1 MAVSFPEQ
9 PKLVNSSEKYVYE
22 KLMTLSDSWH
32 VYANMQQHILLYER
46 ISRGEIDFILTHPYF
61 GIVLIEVKGHGVVC
75 KDGTWFRGDK
85 KTKDPYTQIE
95 DARGNLNQ
103 FLFQNIEE
111 LKPIIKEEKDMRK
124 ISSSI
129 HTLVVFPFLPDFQN
143 IGMKA
148 SKSNTLTQTDLDDLS
163 DYFKE
168 NIPQKDFGSLKG
180 IQEKFKDVVL
190 PNVNTAP
197 LRGLT
202 KNLMDQMMASTE
214 EQKIILNAIIDNNS
228 HVAIKGPAGSG
239 KTVLAVEAAR
249 QAAEKGEKVLFLC
262 YNQNLSRFL
271 SDLLSDNPLIEV
283 HSLFGLFAKININ
296 LKDVGTSNLTPSD
309 AAPIIADIM
318 NDNFDKFDTSFDVL
332 IIDEAQDYSSL
343 FWPTF
348 DLLTENKKWF
358 LFYDTR
364 QAITH
369 SDWNLPELSKQSW
382 TTFPLTK
389 YLRSTKEISQ
399 QVLKVYDDEY
409 NASAISG
416 LEPQYIQLKNKGW
429 EEGLAALVQILTG
442 LFETE
447 KYHASQVQIL
457 IPHSRYLEEVEQTSY
472 KPNLKIGAIK
482 EIQIESIHKFKG
494 LESEVVVMILPS
506 IESLESE
513 TTTDIRSLIY
523 VGMSRATSLLILIG
537 DQEVKALANW
547 SP

>member
-32 VYANMQQHILLYER
+32 IYANMQQHILLYER
-46 ISRGEIDFILTHPYF
+46 VSRGEIDFILTHPYF
-61 GIVLIEVKGHGVVC
+61 GIVLIEVKGHGVIC

-111 LKPIIKEEKDMRK
+111 LKPIIKDEKDMRK

-148 SKSNTLTQTDLDDLS
+148 SKSNTLTQTDLNDVAG
-163 DYFKE
+163 YFKD

-180 IQEKFKDVVL
+180 IQEKFKEVVL

-202 KNLMDQMMASTE
+202 KNLMEQMMASTE
-214 EQKIILNAIIDNNS
+214 EQSVILKAILDNNS
-228 HVAIKGPAGSG
+228 HVAVKGPAGSG

-249 QAAEKGEKVLFLC
+249 QASEKGEKVLLLC

-271 SDLLSDNPLIEV
+271 SDVLSDNPLIEV
-283 HSLFGLFAKININ
+283 YSLFGLFAKININ
-296 LKDVGTSNLTPSD
+296 LKDVGTSNLTPTD

-369 SDWNLPELSKQSW
+369 ADWELPELNKKSW

-389 YLRSTKEISQ
+389 YLRSTKEISK

-416 LEPQYIQLKNKGW
+416 LEPQFIQLTNKGW
-429 EEGLAALVQILTG
+429 EEGLEALVQVLTG

-447 KYHASQVQIL
+447 KYHPSQVQIL
-457 IPHSRYLEEVEQTSY
+457 IPHSRYLEEVEQASF

-482 EIQIESIHKFKG
+482 EVKIESIHKFKG
-494 LESEVVVMILPS
+494 LESEVVVMILPN

-513 TTTDIRSLIY
+513 TTTDVRSLIY

>member
-9 PKLVNSSEKYVYE
+9 PKLVNSSEKYVYK

-143 IGMKA
+143 LGMKA

-283 HSLFGLFAKININ
+283 YSLFGLFAKININ

>member
-143 IGMKA
+143 LGMKA

-262 YNQNLSRFL
+262 YNQNLSRFI

-283 HSLFGLFAKININ
+283 YSLFGLFAKININ
-296 LKDVGTSNLTPSD
+296 LKDVGTSNLTPSN

-457 IPHSRYLEEVEQTSY
+457 IPHSRYLEEVEQASY

>member
-75 KDGTWFRGDK
+75 NDGTWFRGDK

-143 IGMKA
+143 LGMKA
-148 SKSNTLTQTDLDDLS
+148 SKSNTLTQTDLDDIS
-163 DYFKE
+163 EYFKE

-249 QAAEKGEKVLFLC
+249 QAAEKDEKVLFLC

-283 HSLFGLFAKININ
+283 YSLFGLFAKININ

-429 EEGLAALVQILTG
+429 KEGLAALVQILTG

-457 IPHSRYLEEVEQTSY
+457 IPHSRYLEEVEQASY

-482 EIQIESIHKFKG
+482 EIQIQSIHKFKG

>member
-9 PKLVNSSEKYVYE
+9 PELVNSSEKYVYE
-22 KLMTLSDSWH
+22 KLMSLSDSWH

-46 ISRGEIDFILTHPYF
+46 VSRGEIDFIVTHPYF
-61 GIVLIEVKGHGVVC
+61 GIVLIEVKGQGVIC

-111 LKPIIKEEKDMRK
+111 LKPIIKDEKDMRK

-143 IGMKA
+143 LGMKA
-148 SKSNTLTQTDLDDLS
+148 SKSNTLTQTDLNDVAG
-163 DYFKE
+163 YFKD

-202 KNLMDQMMASTE
+202 KNLMEQMMASTE
-214 EQKIILNAIIDNNS
+214 EQKVILNAILDNNS
-228 HVAIKGPAGSG
+228 HVAVKGPAGSG

-283 HSLFGLFAKININ
+283 YSLFGLFAKININ
-296 LKDVGTSNLTPSD
+296 LKDVGTSNLNPSD
-309 AAPIIADIM
+309 AAPIIAEIM
-318 NDNFDKFDTSFDVL
+318 NDNFDKFETSFDIL

-369 SDWNLPELSKQSW
+369 SDWALPELSNKSW

-399 QVLKVYDDEY
+399 QVLKVYNDEY

-429 EEGLAALVQILTG
+429 EEGLSVLIHILTG

-457 IPHSRYLEEVEQTSY
+457 IPHSRYLEEVEQAPY

-482 EIQIESIHKFKG
+482 EVRIESIHKFKG

-506 IESLESE
+506 VESLESE
-513 TTTDIRSLIY
+513 TTKDTKSLIY
-523 VGMSRATSLLILIG
+523 VGMSRATSLLIIIG
-537 DQEVKALANW
+537 DQEVKTLANW
-547 SP
+547 SS

>member
-32 VYANMQQHILLYER
+32 IYANMQQHILLYER
-46 ISRGEIDFILTHPYF
+46 VSRGEIDFILTHPYF
-61 GIVLIEVKGHGVVC
+61 GIVLIEVKGHGVIC

-111 LKPIIKEEKDMRK
+111 LKPVIKDEKDMRK

-148 SKSNTLTQTDLDDLS
+148 SKSNTLTQTDLNDVAG
-163 DYFKE
+163 YFKD

-202 KNLMDQMMASTE
+202 KNLMEQMIASTE
-214 EQKIILNAIIDNNS
+214 EQSVILKAILDNNS
-228 HVAIKGPAGSG
+228 HVAVKGPAGSG

-249 QAAEKGEKVLFLC
+249 QASEKGEKVLLLC

-271 SDLLSDNPLIEV
+271 SDVLSDNPLIEV
-283 HSLFGLFAKININ
+283 YSLFGLFAKININ
-296 LKDVGTSNLTPSD
+296 LKDVGTSNLTPTD

-369 SDWNLPELSKQSW
+369 ADWELPELNKKSW

-389 YLRSTKEISQ
+389 YLRSTKEISK

-416 LEPQYIQLKNKGW
+416 LEPQFIQLTNKGW
-429 EEGLAALVQILTG
+429 EEGLEALVQVLTG

-447 KYHASQVQIL
+447 KYHPSQVQIL
-457 IPHSRYLEEVEQTSY
+457 IPHSRYLEEVEQASF

-482 EIQIESIHKFKG
+482 EVKIESIHKFKG
-494 LESEVVVMILPS
+494 LESEVVVMILPN

-513 TTTDIRSLIY
+513 TTTDVRSLIY

>member
-9 PKLVNSSEKYVYE
+9 PKLANSSEKYVYE

-32 VYANMQQHILLYER
+32 IYANMQQHILLYER
-46 ISRGEIDFILTHPYF
+46 VSRGEIDFILTHPYF
-61 GIVLIEVKGHGVVC
+61 GIVLIEVKGHGVIC

-111 LKPIIKEEKDMRK
+111 LKPVIKDEKDMRK

-148 SKSNTLTQTDLDDLS
+148 SKSNTLTQTDLNDVAG
-163 DYFKE
+163 YFKD

-180 IQEKFKDVVL
+180 IQEKFKEVVL

-202 KNLMDQMMASTE
+202 KNLMEQMMASTE
-214 EQKIILNAIIDNNS
+214 EQSVILKAILDNNS
-228 HVAIKGPAGSG
+228 HVAVKGPAGSG

-249 QAAEKGEKVLFLC
+249 QASEKGEKVLLLC

-271 SDLLSDNPLIEV
+271 SDVLSDNPLIEV
-283 HSLFGLFAKININ
+283 YSLFGLFAKININ
-296 LKDVGTSNLTPSD
+296 LKDVGTSNLTPTD

-369 SDWNLPELSKQSW
+369 VDWELPELNKKSW

-389 YLRSTKEISQ
+389 YLRSTKEISK

-416 LEPQYIQLKNKGW
+416 LEPQFIQLTNKGW
-429 EEGLAALVQILTG
+429 EEGLEALVQVLTG

-447 KYHASQVQIL
+447 KYHPSQVQIL
-457 IPHSRYLEEVEQTSY
+457 IPHSRYLEEVEQASF

-482 EIQIESIHKFKG
+482 EVKIESIHKFKG
-494 LESEVVVMILPS
+494 LESEVVVMILPN

-513 TTTDIRSLIY
+513 TTTDVRSLIY

>member
-143 IGMKA
+143 LGMKA

-271 SDLLSDNPLIEV
+271 SDLLSNNPLIEV
-283 HSLFGLFAKININ
+283 YSLFGLFAKININ
-296 LKDVGTSNLTPSD
+296 LKDVGTSNLTPSN

-416 LEPQYIQLKNKGW
+416 LEPQYMQLKNKGW
-429 EEGLAALVQILTG
+429 EEGLAALVQIITG

-457 IPHSRYLEEVEQTSY
+457 IPHSRYLEEVEQASY

-482 EIQIESIHKFKG
+482 EIKIESIHKFKG

-537 DQEVKALANW
+537 DQEVKDLANW

>member
-32 VYANMQQHILLYER
+32 IYANMQQHILLYER
-46 ISRGEIDFILTHPYF
+46 VSRGEIDFILTHPYF
-61 GIVLIEVKGHGVVC
+61 GIVLIEVKGHGVIC

-111 LKPIIKEEKDMRK
+111 LKPIIKDEKDMRK

-148 SKSNTLTQTDLDDLS
+148 SKSNTLTQTDLNDVAG
-163 DYFKE
+163 YFKD

-180 IQEKFKDVVL
+180 IQEKFKEVVL

-202 KNLMDQMMASTE
+202 KNLMEQMMASTE
-214 EQKIILNAIIDNNS
+214 EQSVILKAILDNNS
-228 HVAIKGPAGSG
+228 HVAVKGPAGSG

-249 QAAEKGEKVLFLC
+249 QASEKGEKVLLLC

-271 SDLLSDNPLIEV
+271 SDVLSDNPLIEV
-283 HSLFGLFAKININ
+283 YSLFGLFAKININ
-296 LKDVGTSNLTPSD
+296 LKDVGTSNLTPTD

-369 SDWNLPELSKQSW
+369 VDWELPELNKKSW

-389 YLRSTKEISQ
+389 YLRSTKEISK

-416 LEPQYIQLKNKGW
+416 LEPQFIQLTNKGW
-429 EEGLAALVQILTG
+429 EEGLEALVQVLTG

-447 KYHASQVQIL
+447 KYHPSQVQIL
-457 IPHSRYLEEVEQTSY
+457 IPHSRYLEEVEQASF

-482 EIQIESIHKFKG
+482 EVKIESIHKFKG
-494 LESEVVVMILPS
+494 LESEVVVMILPN

-513 TTTDIRSLIY
+513 TTTDVRSLIY

>member
-1 MAVSFPEQ
+1 MAVSYPTNPE
-9 PKLVNSSEKYVYE
+9 LVNSSEKYVYE
-22 KLMTLSDSWH
+22 KFMTLSDSWH
-32 VYANMQQHILLYER
+32 VYSNMQQHILLYER
-46 ISRGEIDFILTHPYF
+46 VSRGEIDFILTHPYF
-61 GIVLIEVKGHGVVC
+61 GIILVEVKGHGVIC

-111 LKPIIKEEKDMRK
+111 LKPIIKDPKDMRK

-148 SKSNTLTQTDLDDLS
+148 SKNNTLTQTDLNDVAS
-163 DYFKE
+163 YFKDH
-168 NIPQKDFGSLKG
+168 IPQKDFGSLKG
-180 IQEKFKDVVL
+180 IQKKFKDVVL
-190 PNVNTAP
+190 PNVNAAP

-202 KNLMDQMMASTE
+202 KNLTDQMISSTE
-214 EQKIILNAIIDNNS
+214 EQKIILNAILDNNS
-228 HVAIKGPAGSG
+228 HVAVTGPAGSG

-249 QAAEKGEKVLFLC
+249 KAAEKGERVLFLC

-283 HSLFGLFAKININ
+283 YSLFGLFAKFNIN
-296 LKDVGTSNLTPSD
+296 LKDAGTSNLTPVDS
-309 AAPIIADIM
+309 APIISEIM
-318 NDNFDKFDTSFDVL
+318 NDNFEKFDTSFDVL

-369 SDWNLPELSKQSW
+369 SDWELPEISNKSW

-399 QVLKVYDDEY
+399 QVLKVYGDEY
-409 NASAISG
+409 SASAISG
-416 LEPQYIQLKNKGW
+416 LDPQYIQLKNKGW
-429 EEGLAALVQILTG
+429 EEGLDTLVQVLTG

-457 IPHSRYLEEVEQTSY
+457 IPHSRYLEEVEQAAY
-472 KPNLKIGAIK
+472 KPNLKVGAIK
-482 EIQIESIHKFKG
+482 EVKIESIHKFKG
-494 LESEVVVMILPS
+494 LESEVVVMILPNV
-506 IESLESE
+506 ESLESE
-513 TTTDIRSLIY
+513 TTTDIKSLIY
-523 VGMSRATSLLILIG
+523 VGMSRATSLLIIIG
-537 DQEVKALANW
+537 DQEVKDLSNW
-547 SP
+547 SS

>member
-9 PKLVNSSEKYVYE
+9 PKLANSSEKYVYE

-32 VYANMQQHILLYER
+32 IYANMQQHILLYER
-46 ISRGEIDFILTHPYF
+46 VSRGEIDFILTHPYF
-61 GIVLIEVKGHGVVC
+61 GIVLIEVKGHGVIC

-111 LKPIIKEEKDMRK
+111 LKPVIKDEKDMRK

-148 SKSNTLTQTDLDDLS
+148 SKSNTLTQTDLNDVAG
-163 DYFKE
+163 YFKD

-202 KNLMDQMMASTE
+202 KNLMEQMMASTE
-214 EQKIILNAIIDNNS
+214 EQSVILKAILDNNS
-228 HVAIKGPAGSG
+228 HVAVKGPAGSG

-249 QAAEKGEKVLFLC
+249 QASEKGEKVLLLC

-271 SDLLSDNPLIEV
+271 SDVLSDNPLIEV
-283 HSLFGLFAKININ
+283 YSLFGLFAKININ
-296 LKDVGTSNLTPSD
+296 LKDVGTSNLTPTD

-369 SDWNLPELSKQSW
+369 VDWELPELNKKSW

-389 YLRSTKEISQ
+389 YLRSTKEISK

-416 LEPQYIQLKNKGW
+416 LEPQFIQLTNKGW
-429 EEGLAALVQILTG
+429 EEGLEALVQVLTG

-447 KYHASQVQIL
+447 KYHPSQVQIL
-457 IPHSRYLEEVEQTSY
+457 IPHSRYLEEVEQASF

-482 EIQIESIHKFKG
+482 EVKIESIHKFKG
-494 LESEVVVMILPS
+494 LESEVVVMILPN

-513 TTTDIRSLIY
+513 TTTDVRSLIY

>member
-75 KDGTWFRGDK
+75 NDGTWFRGDK

-143 IGMKA
+143 LGMKA
-148 SKSNTLTQTDLDDLS
+148 SKSNTLTQTDLDDIS

-283 HSLFGLFAKININ
+283 YSLFGLFAKININ

-429 EEGLAALVQILTG
+429 KEGLTALVQILTG

-457 IPHSRYLEEVEQTSY
+457 IPHSRYLEEVEQASY

-482 EIQIESIHKFKG
+482 EIQIQSIHKFKG

>member
-228 HVAIKGPAGSG
+228 RVAIKGPAGSG

-429 EEGLAALVQILTG
+429 EEGLTALVQIITG

>member
-9 PKLVNSSEKYVYE
+9 PELVNSSEKYVYE
-22 KLMTLSDSWH
+22 KLMSLSDSWH

-46 ISRGEIDFILTHPYF
+46 VSRGEIDFILTHPYF
-61 GIVLIEVKGHGVVC
+61 GIVLIEVKGHGVIC

-129 HTLVVFPFLPDFQN
+129 HTLVVFPFLPDFHN
-143 IGMKA
+143 LGMKA
-148 SKSNTLTQTDLDDLS
+148 SKSNTLTQTDLNDVAG
-163 DYFKE
+163 YFKD
-168 NIPQKDFGSLKG
+168 NIPQKDFESLKG
-180 IQEKFKDVVL
+180 IQKKFKDVVL

-202 KNLMDQMMASTE
+202 KNLMEQMMASTE
-214 EQKIILNAIIDNNS
+214 EQKVILNAILDNNS
-228 HVAIKGPAGSG
+228 HVAVKGPAGSG

-271 SDLLSDNPLIEV
+271 SDLFSDNPLIEV
-283 HSLFGLFAKININ
+283 YSLFGLFAKININ
-296 LKDVGTSNLTPSD
+296 LKDVGTSNLSPSD

-343 FWPTF
+343 FWSTF

-369 SDWNLPELSKQSW
+369 VDWDLPELSKKSW

-457 IPHSRYLEEVEQTSY
+457 IPHSRYLEEVEQTPY

-482 EIQIESIHKFKG
+482 EVQIESIHKFKG

-513 TTTDIRSLIY
+513 TTTDIRSLVY
-523 VGMSRATSLLILIG
+523 VGMSRATSLLIVIG

>member
-1 MAVSFPEQ
+1 MAISYPNE

-111 LKPIIKEEKDMRK
+111 MKPIIKDEKDMRK

-143 IGMKA
+143 LGMKA
-148 SKSNTLTQTDLDDLS
+148 SKSNTLTQNDLNDVAG
-163 DYFKE
+163 YFKE
-168 NIPQKDFGSLKG
+168 NIPQKDFGSFKG
-180 IQEKFKDVVL
+180 IQEKFKEVVL

-214 EQKIILNAIIDNNS
+214 EQKVILNAVLDNNS
-228 HVAIKGPAGSG
+228 HVAVKGPAGSG

-283 HSLFGLFAKININ
+283 YSLFGLFAKININ

-309 AAPIIADIM
+309 AAPIISEIM
-318 NDNFDKFDTSFDVL
+318 NDNFEKFDTSFDVL

-369 SDWNLPELSKQSW
+369 TDWELPELINKSW

-389 YLRSTKEISQ
+389 YLRSTKEISE
-399 QVLKVYDDEY
+399 QVLKVYKDEY
-409 NASAISG
+409 SASAISG
-416 LEPQYIQLKNKGW
+416 LDPQFLQLKNKGW
-429 EEGLAALVQILTG
+429 DEGLNVLAQVLTG
-442 LFETE
+442 LFEAE

-457 IPHSRYLEEVEQTSY
+457 IPHSRYLEEVEQAPY
-472 KPNLKIGAIK
+472 KPNLKIGGIK
-482 EIQIESIHKFKG
+482 EVKIESIHKFKG

-506 IESLESE
+506 AESLESE
-513 TTTDIRSLIY
+513 TTTDIKSLIY
-523 VGMSRATSLLILIG
+523 VGMSRATSLLIIIG

-547 SP
+547 SS

>member
-143 IGMKA
+143 LGMKA

-283 HSLFGLFAKININ
+283 YSLFGLFAKININ
-296 LKDVGTSNLTPSD
+296 LKDVGTSNLTPSN

-457 IPHSRYLEEVEQTSY
+457 IPHSRYLEEVEQASY

-482 EIQIESIHKFKG
+482 EIKIESIHKFKG

>member
-32 VYANMQQHILLYER
+32 VYANMQQHILLYEK

-143 IGMKA
+143 LGMKA
-148 SKSNTLTQTDLDDLS
+148 SKSNTLTQTDLDDVA
-163 DYFKE
+163 DYFRE
-168 NIPQKDFGSLKG
+168 NIPQKDFESLKG
-180 IQEKFKDVVL
+180 IQDKFKDVVL
-190 PNVNTAP
+190 PNVNAAP

-249 QAAEKGEKVLFLC
+249 QATEKGEKVLFLC

-271 SDLLSDNPLIEV
+271 SDLLSDNPLVEV
-283 HSLFGLFAKININ
+283 YSLFGLFAKININ

-416 LEPQYIQLKNKGW
+416 LEPQYIQLKTKGW

-457 IPHSRYLEEVEQTSY
+457 IPHSRYLEEVEQASY

-482 EIQIESIHKFKG
+482 EIQIQSIHKFKG

>member
-1 MAVSFPEQ
+1 MAISYPKE

-143 IGMKA
+143 LGMKA

-202 KNLMDQMMASTE
+202 KNLLDQMMASTE

>member
-75 KDGTWFRGDK
+75 NDGTWFRGDK

-143 IGMKA
+143 LGMKA
-148 SKSNTLTQTDLDDLS
+148 SKSNTLTQTDLDDIS

-283 HSLFGLFAKININ
+283 YSLFGLFAKININ

-429 EEGLAALVQILTG
+429 KEGLAALVQILTG

-457 IPHSRYLEEVEQTSY
+457 IPHSRYLEEVEQASY

-482 EIQIESIHKFKG
+482 EIQIQSIHKFKG

>member
-1 MAVSFPEQ
+1 MAISFPEQ

-228 HVAIKGPAGSG
+228 RVAIKGPAGSG

-249 QAAEKGEKVLFLC
+249 QAVEKGEKVLFLC

-399 QVLKVYDDEY
+399 KVLKVYDDEY

-429 EEGLAALVQILTG
+429 EEGLTALVQILTG

>member
-1 MAVSFPEQ
+1 M
-9 PKLVNSSEKYVYE
+9 
-22 KLMTLSDSWH
+22 
-32 VYANMQQHILLYER
+32 
-46 ISRGEIDFILTHPYF
+46 
-61 GIVLIEVKGHGVVC
+61 
-75 KDGTWFRGDK
+75 
-85 KTKDPYTQIE
+85 
-95 DARGNLNQ
+95 
-103 FLFQNIEE
+103 
-111 LKPIIKEEKDMRK
+111 
-124 ISSSI
+124 
-129 HTLVVFPFLPDFQN
+129 
-143 IGMKA
+143 
-148 SKSNTLTQTDLDDLS
+148 
-163 DYFKE
+163 
-168 NIPQKDFGSLKG
+168 
-180 IQEKFKDVVL
+180 
-190 PNVNTAP
+190 
-197 LRGLT
+197 
-202 KNLMDQMMASTE
+202 
-214 EQKIILNAIIDNNS
+214 
-228 HVAIKGPAGSG
+228 
-239 KTVLAVEAAR
+239 
-249 QAAEKGEKVLFLC
+249 
-262 YNQNLSRFL
+262 
-271 SDLLSDNPLIEV
+271 
-283 HSLFGLFAKININ
+283 
-296 LKDVGTSNLTPSD
+296 KDVGPSNLTPSD

-457 IPHSRYLEEVEQTSY
+457 IPHSRYLEEVEQASY

-482 EIQIESIHKFKG
+482 EVQIESIHKFKG

-513 TTTDIRSLIY
+513 TTTDIRSLVY

>member
-1 MAVSFPEQ
+1 
-9 PKLVNSSEKYVYE
+9 
-22 KLMTLSDSWH
+22 
-32 VYANMQQHILLYER
+32 LL
-46 ISRGEIDFILTHPYF
+46 
-61 GIVLIEVKGHGVVC
+61 
-75 KDGTWFRGDK
+75 
-85 KTKDPYTQIE
+85 
-95 DARGNLNQ
+95 
-103 FLFQNIEE
+103 
-111 LKPIIKEEKDMRK
+111 
-124 ISSSI
+124 
-129 HTLVVFPFLPDFQN
+129 
-143 IGMKA
+143 
-148 SKSNTLTQTDLDDLS
+148 
-163 DYFKE
+163 
-168 NIPQKDFGSLKG
+168 
-180 IQEKFKDVVL
+180 
-190 PNVNTAP
+190 
-197 LRGLT
+197 
-202 KNLMDQMMASTE
+202 
-214 EQKIILNAIIDNNS
+214 
-228 HVAIKGPAGSG
+228 
-239 KTVLAVEAAR
+239 
-249 QAAEKGEKVLFLC
+249 LC

-271 SDLLSDNPLIEV
+271 SDVLSDNPLIEV
-283 HSLFGLFAKININ
+283 YSLFGLFAKININ
-296 LKDVGTSNLTPSD
+296 LKDVGTSNLTPTD

-369 SDWNLPELSKQSW
+369 VDWELPELNKKSW

-389 YLRSTKEISQ
+389 YLRSTKEISK

-416 LEPQYIQLKNKGW
+416 LEPQFIQLTNKGW
-429 EEGLAALVQILTG
+429 EEGLEALVQVLTG

-447 KYHASQVQIL
+447 KYHPSQVQIL
-457 IPHSRYLEEVEQTSY
+457 IPHSRYLEEVEQASF

-482 EIQIESIHKFKG
+482 EVKIESIHKFKG
-494 LESEVVVMILPS
+494 LESEVVVMILPN

-513 TTTDIRSLIY
+513 TTTDVRSLIY

>member
-111 LKPIIKEEKDMRK
+111 MKPIIKDEKDMRK

-143 IGMKA
+143 LGMKA

-283 HSLFGLFAKININ
+283 YSLFGLFAKININ

-358 LFYDTR
+358 LFYDTK

>member
-9 PKLVNSSEKYVYE
+9 PELVNSSEKYVYE
-22 KLMTLSDSWH
+22 KLMSLSDSWH

-46 ISRGEIDFILTHPYF
+46 VSRGEIDFILTHPYF

-111 LKPIIKEEKDMRK
+111 LKPIIKDEKDMRK

-143 IGMKA
+143 LGMKA
-148 SKSNTLTQTDLDDLS
+148 SKSNTLTQTDLNDVAG
-163 DYFKE
+163 YFKD
-168 NIPQKDFGSLKG
+168 NIPQNDFGSLKG

-190 PNVNTAP
+190 PNFNTAP

-214 EQKIILNAIIDNNS
+214 EQKVILNAILDNNS
-228 HVAIKGPAGSG
+228 HVAVKGPAGSG

-249 QAAEKGEKVLFLC
+249 QAAENGEKVLFLC

-271 SDLLSDNPLIEV
+271 SNLLSDNPLIEV
-283 HSLFGLFAKININ
+283 YSLFGLFAKININ
-296 LKDVGTSNLTPSD
+296 LKDVGTSNLNPSD
-309 AAPIIADIM
+309 AAPIIAEIM
-318 NDNFDKFDTSFDVL
+318 NDNFDKFETSFDVL

-369 SDWNLPELSKQSW
+369 SDWDLPKLSNKSW

-399 QVLKVYDDEY
+399 QVLKVYNDEY

-416 LEPQYIQLKNKGW
+416 LEPQYIHLKNKGW
-429 EEGLAALVQILTG
+429 KEGLSVLVQILTG

-457 IPHSRYLEEVEQTSY
+457 IPHSRYLEEVEQAPY

-506 IESLESE
+506 VESLESE
-513 TTTDIRSLIY
+513 TTKDTKSLIY
-523 VGMSRATSLLILIG
+523 VGMSRATSLLIIIG

-547 SP
+547 SS

>member
-228 HVAIKGPAGSG
+228 RVAIKGPAGSG

-249 QAAEKGEKVLFLC
+249 QAVEKGEKVLFLC

-399 QVLKVYDDEY
+399 KVLKVYDDEY

-429 EEGLAALVQILTG
+429 EEGLTALVQILTG

>member
-143 IGMKA
+143 LGMKA

-202 KNLMDQMMASTE
+202 KNLLDQMMASTE

-271 SDLLSDNPLIEV
+271 SDLLSGNPLIEV
-283 HSLFGLFAKININ
+283 YSLFGLFAKININ

>member
-143 IGMKA
+143 LGMKA

-202 KNLMDQMMASTE
+202 KNLVDQMMASTE

-283 HSLFGLFAKININ
+283 YSLFGLFAKININ

-416 LEPQYIQLKNKGW
+416 LEPQYMQLKNKGW
-429 EEGLAALVQILTG
+429 EEGLAALVQILSG

-506 IESLESE
+506 IESLETE

-523 VGMSRATSLLILIG
+523 DGMSRATSLLILIS
-537 DQEVKALANW
+537 DQEVQALANW

>member
-1 MAVSFPEQ
+1 MAISYPKE

-111 LKPIIKEEKDMRK
+111 MKPIIKDEKDMRK

-143 IGMKA
+143 LGMKA
-148 SKSNTLTQTDLDDLS
+148 SKSNTLTQNDLNDVAG
-163 DYFKE
+163 YFKE
-168 NIPQKDFGSLKG
+168 NIPQKDFGSFKG
-180 IQEKFKDVVL
+180 IQEKFKEVVL

-214 EQKIILNAIIDNNS
+214 EQKVILNAILDNNS
-228 HVAIKGPAGSG
+228 HVAVKGPAGSG

-283 HSLFGLFAKININ
+283 YSLFGLFAKININ

-309 AAPIIADIM
+309 AAPIISEIM
-318 NDNFDKFDTSFDVL
+318 NDNFEKFDTSFDVL

-369 SDWNLPELSKQSW
+369 TDWELPELINKSW

-389 YLRSTKEISQ
+389 YLRSTKEISE
-399 QVLKVYDDEY
+399 QVLKVYEDEY

-416 LEPQYIQLKNKGW
+416 LDPQFLQLKKKGW
-429 EEGLAALVQILTG
+429 DEGLNVLVQVLTG
-442 LFETE
+442 LFEAE

-457 IPHSRYLEEVEQTSY
+457 IPHSRYLEEVEQAPY
-472 KPNLKIGAIK
+472 KPNLKIGGIK
-482 EIQIESIHKFKG
+482 EVKIESIHKFKG

-506 IESLESE
+506 TESLESE
-513 TTTDIRSLIY
+513 TTTDIKSLIY
-523 VGMSRATSLLILIG
+523 VGMSRATSLLIIIG

-547 SP
+547 SS

>member
-1 MAVSFPEQ
+1 MAISYPKE

-103 FLFQNIEE
+103 FLFQNIKEM
-111 LKPIIKEEKDMRK
+111 KPIIKDEKDMRK
-124 ISSSI
+124 ISTSI

-143 IGMKA
+143 LGMKA
-148 SKSNTLTQTDLDDLS
+148 SKSNTLTQNDLNDVAG
-163 DYFKE
+163 YFKE
-168 NIPQKDFGSLKG
+168 NIPQKDFGSFKG
-180 IQEKFKDVVL
+180 IQEKFKEVVL

-214 EQKIILNAIIDNNS
+214 EQKVILNAILDNNS
-228 HVAIKGPAGSG
+228 HVAVKGPAGSG

-283 HSLFGLFAKININ
+283 YSLFGLFAKININ

-309 AAPIIADIM
+309 AAPIISEIM
-318 NDNFDKFDTSFDVL
+318 NDNFEKFDTSFDVL
-332 IIDEAQDYSSL
+332 IIDEA
-343 FWPTF
+343 
-348 DLLTENKKWF
+348 
-358 LFYDTR
+358 
-364 QAITH
+364 
-369 SDWNLPELSKQSW
+369 
-382 TTFPLTK
+382 
-389 YLRSTKEISQ
+389 
-399 QVLKVYDDEY
+399 
-409 NASAISG
+409 
-416 LEPQYIQLKNKGW
+416 
-429 EEGLAALVQILTG
+429 
-442 LFETE
+442 
-447 KYHASQVQIL
+447 
-457 IPHSRYLEEVEQTSY
+457 
-472 KPNLKIGAIK
+472 
-482 EIQIESIHKFKG
+482 
-494 LESEVVVMILPS
+494 
-506 IESLESE
+506 
-513 TTTDIRSLIY
+513 
-523 VGMSRATSLLILIG
+523 
-537 DQEVKALANW
+537 
-547 SP
+547 

>member
-1 MAVSFPEQ
+1 MAVSFPEE
-9 PKLVNSSEKYVYE
+9 PELVNSSEKYVYE
-22 KLMTLSDSWH
+22 KLMSLSDSWH

-46 ISRGEIDFILTHPYF
+46 VSRGEIDFILTHPYF

-111 LKPIIKEEKDMRK
+111 LKPIIKDEKDMRK

-143 IGMKA
+143 LGMKA
-148 SKSNTLTQTDLDDLS
+148 SKSNTLTQTDLNDVAG
-163 DYFKE
+163 YFKD

-190 PNVNTAP
+190 PNFNTAP

-214 EQKIILNAIIDNNS
+214 EQKVILNAILDNNS
-228 HVAIKGPAGSG
+228 HVAVKGPAGSG

-249 QAAEKGEKVLFLC
+249 QAAENGEKVLFLC

-271 SDLLSDNPLIEV
+271 SNLLSDNPLIEV
-283 HSLFGLFAKININ
+283 YSLFGLFAKININ
-296 LKDVGTSNLTPSD
+296 LKDVGTSNLNPSD
-309 AAPIIADIM
+309 AAPIIAEIM
-318 NDNFDKFDTSFDVL
+318 NDNFDKFETSFDVL

-348 DLLTENKKWF
+348 DFLTENKKWF

-369 SDWNLPELSKQSW
+369 SDWDLPKLSNKSW

-399 QVLKVYDDEY
+399 KVLKVYNDEY

-416 LEPQYIQLKNKGW
+416 LEPQYIHLKNKGW
-429 EEGLAALVQILTG
+429 KEGLSVLVQILTG

-457 IPHSRYLEEVEQTSY
+457 IPHSRYLEEVEQAPY

-506 IESLESE
+506 VESLESE
-513 TTTDIRSLIY
+513 TTKDTKSLIY
-523 VGMSRATSLLILIG
+523 VGMSRATSLLIIIG

-547 SP
+547 SS

>member
-1 MAVSFPEQ
+1 MAIAYPPNPE
-9 PKLVNSSEKYVYE
+9 LVTTSEKEVFK
-22 KLMTLSDSWH
+22 KLLTLSDSWH
-32 VYANMQQHILLYER
+32 VYSNMQQHIQLYER
-46 ISRGEIDFILTHPYF
+46 VSRGEIDFILTHPYF
-61 GIVLIEVKGHGVVC
+61 GIVLIEVKGHGVIC

-111 LKPIIKEEKDMRK
+111 LKPIIKDEKDMRK

-148 SKSNTLTQTDLDDLS
+148 SKSNTLTQTDLNDVAG
-163 DYFKE
+163 YFKD

-180 IQEKFKDVVL
+180 IQEKFKEVVL

-202 KNLMDQMMASTE
+202 KNLMEQMMASTE
-214 EQKIILNAIIDNNS
+214 EQSVILKAILDNNS
-228 HVAIKGPAGSG
+228 HVAVKGPAGSG

-249 QAAEKGEKVLFLC
+249 QASEKGEKVLLLC

-271 SDLLSDNPLIEV
+271 SDVLSDNPLIEV
-283 HSLFGLFAKININ
+283 YSLFGLFAKININ
-296 LKDVGTSNLTPSD
+296 LKDVGTSNLTPTD

-369 SDWNLPELSKQSW
+369 ADWELPELNKKSW

-389 YLRSTKEISQ
+389 YLRSTKEISK

-416 LEPQYIQLKNKGW
+416 LEPQFIQLTNKGW
-429 EEGLAALVQILTG
+429 EEGLEALVQVLTG

-447 KYHASQVQIL
+447 KYHPSQVQIL
-457 IPHSRYLEEVEQTSY
+457 IPHSRYLEEVEQASF

-482 EIQIESIHKFKG
+482 EVKIESIHKFKG
-494 LESEVVVMILPS
+494 LESEVVVMILPN

-513 TTTDIRSLIY
+513 TTTDVRSLIY

>member
-9 PKLVNSSEKYVYE
+9 PELINSSEKYVYE
-22 KLMTLSDSWH
+22 KLMSLSDSWH

-46 ISRGEIDFILTHPYF
+46 VSRGEIDFILTHPYF

-111 LKPIIKEEKDMRK
+111 LKPIIKDEKDMRK

-129 HTLVVFPFLPDFQN
+129 HTLVFFPFLPDFHN
-143 IGMKA
+143 LGMKA
-148 SKSNTLTQTDLDDLS
+148 SKSNTLTQTDLNDVAG
-163 DYFKE
+163 YFKD

-190 PNVNTAP
+190 PNFNTAP

-214 EQKIILNAIIDNNS
+214 EQKVILNAILDNNS
-228 HVAIKGPAGSG
+228 HVAVKGPAGSG

-249 QAAEKGEKVLFLC
+249 QAAENGEKVLFLC

-271 SDLLSDNPLIEV
+271 SNLLSDNPLIEV
-283 HSLFGLFAKININ
+283 YSLFGLFAKININ
-296 LKDVGTSNLTPSD
+296 LKDVGTSNLNPSD
-309 AAPIIADIM
+309 AAPIIAEIM
-318 NDNFDKFDTSFDVL
+318 NDNFDKFETSFDVL

-369 SDWNLPELSKQSW
+369 SDWDLPKLSNKSW

-399 QVLKVYDDEY
+399 KVLKVYNDEY

-429 EEGLAALVQILTG
+429 KEGLSVLVQILTG

-457 IPHSRYLEEVEQTSY
+457 IPHSRYLEEVEQAPY

-494 LESEVVVMILPS
+494 LESEVVVIILPS
-506 IESLESE
+506 VESLESE
-513 TTTDIRSLIY
+513 TTKDTKSLLY
-523 VGMSRATSLLILIG
+523 VGMSRATSLLIIIG
-537 DQEVKALANW
+537 DQEVKTLANW
-547 SP
+547 SS

>member
-143 IGMKA
+143 LGMKA

-283 HSLFGLFAKININ
+283 YSLFGLFAKININ

>member
-32 VYANMQQHILLYER
+32 IYANMQQHILLYER
-46 ISRGEIDFILTHPYF
+46 VSRGEIDFILTHPYF
-61 GIVLIEVKGHGVVC
+61 GIVLIEVKGHGVIC

-111 LKPIIKEEKDMRK
+111 LKPVIKDEKDMRK

-148 SKSNTLTQTDLDDLS
+148 SKSNTLTQTDLNDVAG
-163 DYFKE
+163 YFKD

-202 KNLMDQMMASTE
+202 KNLMEQMMASTE
-214 EQKIILNAIIDNNS
+214 EQSVILKAILDNNS
-228 HVAIKGPAGSG
+228 HVAVKGPAGSG

-249 QAAEKGEKVLFLC
+249 QASEKGEKVLLLC

-271 SDLLSDNPLIEV
+271 SDVLSDNPLIEV
-283 HSLFGLFAKININ
+283 YSLFGLFAKININ
-296 LKDVGTSNLTPSD
+296 LKDVGTSNLTPTD

-369 SDWNLPELSKQSW
+369 VDWELPELNKKSW

-389 YLRSTKEISQ
+389 YLRSTKEISK

-416 LEPQYIQLKNKGW
+416 LEPQFIQLTNKGW
-429 EEGLAALVQILTG
+429 EEGLEALVQVLTG

-447 KYHASQVQIL
+447 KYHPSQVQIL
-457 IPHSRYLEEVEQTSY
+457 IPHSRYLEEVEQASF

-482 EIQIESIHKFKG
+482 EVKIESIHKFKG
-494 LESEVVVMILPS
+494 LESEVVVMILPN

-513 TTTDIRSLIY
+513 TTTDVRSLIY